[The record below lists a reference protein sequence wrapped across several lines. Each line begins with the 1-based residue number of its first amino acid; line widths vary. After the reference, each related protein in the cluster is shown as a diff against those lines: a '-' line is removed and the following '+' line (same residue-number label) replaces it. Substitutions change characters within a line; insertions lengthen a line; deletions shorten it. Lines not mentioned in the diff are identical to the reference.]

1 MSDQNFDFDF
11 LARETLALTEQLR
24 KESLNK
30 AGDDSDN
37 DYFHK
42 DSLLNNCE
50 QIELE
55 LFEEAFNFSQSE
67 RENNRQV
74 EQEYPPENEPEV
86 QAEVAQELPTGPG
99 VVYKLEKGIS
109 TFCLRGI
116 ATSDMEWEREALE
129 RLDPKVMKA
138 LRLTNCEDEISDELG
153 FFATQDEAFAE
164 TIIDELINRRFPRQ
178 EASVCNLSD
187 PGFSW
192 WLSCENM
199 SFEVYFQSH
208 GIERDE
214 NLIQLGPLGDPFIA
228 YQFFKK
234 SFSFLKSQ
242 FSINEFSATQKGFR
256 VSCGQSSADKFQEL
270 IQLFIDG
277 NFPWGESVFKDK
289 NSPDKELLLY
299 FYEISLLRKFWI
311 GVQDQLNH

>member
-129 RLDPKVMKA
+129 RLDFV
-138 LRLTNCEDEISDELG
+138 
-153 FFATQDEAFAE
+153 
-164 TIIDELINRRFPRQ
+164 
-178 EASVCNLSD
+178 
-187 PGFSW
+187 
-192 WLSCENM
+192 
-199 SFEVYFQSH
+199 
-208 GIERDE
+208 
-214 NLIQLGPLGDPFIA
+214 
-228 YQFFKK
+228 
-234 SFSFLKSQ
+234 
-242 FSINEFSATQKGFR
+242 
-256 VSCGQSSADKFQEL
+256 
-270 IQLFIDG
+270 
-277 NFPWGESVFKDK
+277 WGE
-289 NSPDKELLLY
+289 NAR
-299 FYEISLLRKFWI
+299 IS
-311 GVQDQLNH
+311 